1 MKDILAPFDFPGEQ
15 TELHRLLRIVR
26 IRENEFYIGFIIG
39 FFGCEKFYRK
49 GLMAHR
55 RRLDKNVAES
65 EKVQSPRS
73 TSQKYVFI
81 EEI

>member
-15 TELHRLLRIVR
+15 TELHRLVRSVR

-39 FFGCEKFYRK
+39 FCGCEKFYRK

-55 RRLDKNVAES
+55 RRFDKNVAQS
-65 EKVQSPRS
+65 EKVQSTCS
-73 TSQKYVFI
+73 TRQKYVFI